1 MKPVWIRARQ
11 MGLAEEDID
20 ALIEEA
26 SIKSSQ

>member
-1 MKPVWIRARQ
+1 MKPVWSRARQ

-26 SIKSSQ
+26 KVKNSQ